1 MTARLLCV
9 WIHVLAAA
17 AWVGSMVF
25 FSTVIAPVLRERGAA
40 MTAPALLRRIGTRF
54 RIFGLICLGALLTT
68 GIANLRF
75 LGLTRSDLQRRAFW
89 VTGFGHALAWKLG
102 LVSLVLVATVVHE
115 ASSSGLLV
123 ALEQAPDAPATRAA
137 RRRAAWVGRLVALAS
152 LAIVFFAVAL
162 VRGLPQ

>member
-25 FSTVIAPVLRERGAA
+25 FSTVIVPVLRERGAPMA
-40 MTAPALLRRIGTRF
+40 GLLRRIGTRF
-54 RIFGLICLGALLTT
+54 RIFGLICLGTLLMT
-68 GIANLRF
+68 GIANLHF
-75 LGLTRSDLQRRAFW
+75 LGLTWSDLQRRAFW

-102 LVSLVLVATVVHE
+102 LVSLVLVATVVHD
-115 ASSSGLLV
+115 ASSSGLLD

-137 RRRAAWVGRLVALAS
+137 RRTAAWVGRLVALTS
-152 LAIVFFAVAL
+152 LAIVYFAVAL